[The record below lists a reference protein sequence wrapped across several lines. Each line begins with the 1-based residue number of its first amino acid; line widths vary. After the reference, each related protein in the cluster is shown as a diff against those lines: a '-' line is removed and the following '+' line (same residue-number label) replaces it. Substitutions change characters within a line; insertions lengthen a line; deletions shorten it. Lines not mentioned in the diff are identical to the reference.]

1 MPLFYFHLGL
11 GNRILCDDEGTE
23 LGKPGG
29 SPCRGAGHHPRA
41 CPTAASCSSGHPTD
55 WFLRVADADG
65 QFLHLPIDRPALEVV
80 AADHAPAPQ
89 PPPTTARAGESASPL
104 SGRMAEV
111 LARLL
116 EGQRRTSELLQR
128 NQQLRG
134 QLSSELQACQRIR
147 QQSAD
152 LLAYARTLNFAW
164 APRGRAS

>member
-1 MPLFYFHLGL
+1 
-11 GNRILCDDEGTE
+11 
-23 LGKPGG
+23 
-29 SPCRGAGHHPRA
+29 
-41 CPTAASCSSGHPTD
+41 
-55 WFLRVADADG
+55 
-65 QFLHLPIDRPALEVV
+65 
-80 AADHAPAPQ
+80 
-89 PPPTTARAGESASPL
+89 
-104 SGRMAEV
+104 MAEV